1 MRAIHICQFNK
12 LLLHS
17 SCCFEKVKSQF
28 KTKSIANLIN
38 HKIKHEKMNKMM
50 LSIFKGYAD
59 TVPVSVTL
67 DEVVRLIREDKV
79 LADRTEKYRYY
90 RSQGQKAAADREKS
104 ACPCFAVAV
113 RFENG
118 KRKTDI
124 SGWTGLS
131 MVDFDHLP
139 EGRAG
144 EVFEKV
150 CADPHTV
157 LAYTTISGQGVRVVC
172 RYCLE
177 GETADTDRVACYSRV
192 FRRVNEYYGQL
203 TGCSFDPACKNAT
216 RLSGLAH
223 DAQVHYHDGAEP
235 FRFDL
240 SRMKKADEPR
250 RGRVERVVARIR
262 RELDEQGVVY
272 APHHHNEYIMRM
284 GYLLNEFGLPL
295 EQAIGWADGRFP
307 EYDGDVAAI
316 FRSCYADTEAH
327 GRREAELFRARKEK
341 KGEGRTQLATPE
353 EIEQFLATQA
363 EFRKNVITGKEEMRH
378 PEAKEFVEL
387 TDRLVNSLWS
397 RMTKEGHTVRL
408 CDVRSVLESEFV
420 PEFNPFTE
428 YFRSLPPWDGVTD
441 HIGRLAATVH
451 VEGDA
456 KLFDDCFRKWLVAT
470 VASLMVKEVT
480 NHEILVFVG
489 RQGCYKTTWL
499 ARLLPPELQRYFSV
513 RSNRGR
519 VTKDDNLAL
528 SEFALICLEE
538 IDEMRLEDINQ
549 LKAMVTLPA
558 VNERRAYGHYKE
570 NRPHIASFCGT
581 TNQPEFLNDPTGSRR
596 WLPFTVVH
604 IDDPYTHPV
613 DYEGVYGQALRLWQE
628 GFRYWFD
635 EKEIAQVNARNERFE
650 TASLETDLL
659 LAFFRVPMPGE
670 ECIFL
675 TVGEILQHINGGMKN
690 PLSAVKVG
698 LALRKAGFEQLRVA
712 GKRGYR
718 VVMYTI
724 EEVNRNRRAMGRF
737 TEAPAEE

>member
-1 MRAIHICQFNK
+1 
-12 LLLHS
+12 
-17 SCCFEKVKSQF
+17 
-28 KTKSIANLIN
+28 
-38 HKIKHEKMNKMM
+38 MNKMM

-90 RSQGQKAAADREKS
+90 RSQGQKTAASREKA

-113 RFENG
+113 CFDGG
-118 KRKTDI
+118 KRRADI

-177 GETADTDRVACYSRV
+177 EEVADKDRLTLYAQV
-192 FRRVNEYYGQL
+192 FNRVNEYYQKL
-203 TGCSFDPACKNAT
+203 TKCAFDPACKNAT

-223 DAQVHYHDGAEP
+223 DAQVHYHDEAEP

-284 GYLLNEFGLPL
+284 GYLLNEFGIPL

-316 FRSCYADTEAH
+316 FRSCYADTESH
-327 GRREAELFRARKEK
+327 GKRAAELRGGGNGRAADARM
-341 KGEGRTQLATPE
+341 RLATPDM
-353 EIEQFLATQA
+353 IEDFLTTQA
-363 EFRKNVITGKEEMRH
+363 EFRKNVITGKEEIRH
-378 PEAKEFVEL
+378 PDADEFVDL
-387 TDRLVNSLWS
+387 TDRMVNSLWS
-397 RMTKEGHTVRL
+397 RMTKEGHAVRL

-420 PEFNPFTE
+420 PEFNPFTQ
-428 YFRSLPPWDGVTD
+428 YFRSLPKWDGVTD
-441 HIGRLAATVH
+441 HIGRLAATVQ

-456 KLFDDCFRKWLVAT
+456 ALFDTCFRKWLVAT

-570 NRPHIASFCGT
+570 NRPYIASFCGT

-635 EKEIAQVNARNERFE
+635 ENEIAQVNARNERFE

-659 LAFFRVPMPGE
+659 LAFFRVPLPGE
-670 ECIFL
+670 ECLFL
-675 TVGEILQHINGGMKN
+675 TVGEILSHISGGMKN

-718 VVMYTI
+718 VVMYTY
-724 EEVNRNRRAMGRF
+724 EEVNRNRQAMARF
-737 TEAPAEE
+737 TETA

>member
-1 MRAIHICQFNK
+1 
-12 LLLHS
+12 
-17 SCCFEKVKSQF
+17 
-28 KTKSIANLIN
+28 
-38 HKIKHEKMNKMM
+38 MNKMM

-59 TVPVSVTL
+59 TMPVAVSL

-79 LADRTEKYRYY
+79 LADHTEKYRYY
-90 RSQGQKAAADREKS
+90 RSQGQKAAADREKA

-118 KRKTDI
+118 KRKADI

-139 EGRAG
+139 EGRAE

-172 RYCLE
+172 RYCLD
-177 GETADTDRVACYSRV
+177 GETPDTDRVACYSRV

-284 GYLLNEFGLPL
+284 GYLMNEFGLPL

-327 GRREAELFRARKEK
+327 GRREAELFRAKREK
-341 KGEGRTQLATPE
+341 KGEGRSQLATPQ

-378 PEAKEFVEL
+378 PEAEEFVEL

-456 KLFDDCFRKWLVAT
+456 KLFDDCFRKWLVA
-470 VASLMVKEVT
+470 VVVSLMVKEVT
-480 NHEILVFVG
+480 NHQILVLVG

-499 ARLLPPELQRYFSV
+499 ARLLPPELQRYFCV
-513 RSNRGR
+513 RSNSGR
-519 VTKDDNLAL
+519 LTKV
-528 SEFALICLEE
+528 SI
-538 IDEMRLEDINQ
+538 R
-549 LKAMVTLPA
+549 
-558 VNERRAYGHYKE
+558 
-570 NRPHIASFCGT
+570 
-581 TNQPEFLNDPTGSRR
+581 
-596 WLPFTVVH
+596 
-604 IDDPYTHPV
+604 
-613 DYEGVYGQALRLWQE
+613 
-628 GFRYWFD
+628 
-635 EKEIAQVNARNERFE
+635 
-650 TASLETDLL
+650 
-659 LAFFRVPMPGE
+659 
-670 ECIFL
+670 
-675 TVGEILQHINGGMKN
+675 
-690 PLSAVKVG
+690 
-698 LALRKAGFEQLRVA
+698 
-712 GKRGYR
+712 
-718 VVMYTI
+718 
-724 EEVNRNRRAMGRF
+724 
-737 TEAPAEE
+737 

>member
-1 MRAIHICQFNK
+1 
-12 LLLHS
+12 
-17 SCCFEKVKSQF
+17 
-28 KTKSIANLIN
+28 
-38 HKIKHEKMNKMM
+38 MM

-59 TVPVSVTL
+59 TMPVAVSL

-79 LADRTEKYRYY
+79 LADHTEKYRYY
-90 RSQGQKAAADREKS
+90 RSQGQKTAANREKA

-113 RFENG
+113 RFDGG
-118 KRKTDI
+118 KRRTDI

-139 EGRAG
+139 EGQAE

-150 CADPHTV
+150 CTDPHTV

-172 RYCLE
+172 RYCLD
-177 GETADTDRVACYSRV
+177 GEMPDNDRLTLYAQV
-192 FRRVNEYYGQL
+192 FNRVNEYYQKL
-203 TGCSFDPACKNAT
+203 TKCAFDPACKNAT

-240 SRMKKADEPR
+240 SRMKKADESR

-284 GYLLNEFGLPL
+284 GYLMNEFGLPL

-327 GRREAELFRARKEK
+327 GRREAELFRAKREK
-341 KGEGRTQLATPE
+341 KGEGRSQLATPQ

-378 PEAKEFVEL
+378 PEAEEFVEL

-456 KLFDDCFRKWLVAT
+456 KLFDDCFRKWLVA
-470 VASLMVKEVT
+470 VVVSLMVKEVT
-480 NHEILVFVG
+480 NHQILVLVG

-499 ARLLPPELQRYFSV
+499 ARLLPPELQRY
-513 RSNRGR
+513 
-519 VTKDDNLAL
+519 
-528 SEFALICLEE
+528 
-538 IDEMRLEDINQ
+538 
-549 LKAMVTLPA
+549 
-558 VNERRAYGHYKE
+558 
-570 NRPHIASFCGT
+570 FCGT

-613 DYEGVYGQALRLWQE
+613 DYAGVYGQALMLWKK

-635 EKEIAQVNARNERFE
+635 EEEIAQVNARNERFE

-670 ECIFL
+670 ECMFL

-698 LALRKAGFEQLRVA
+698 LALRKAGFEQVRVA

>member
-1 MRAIHICQFNK
+1 
-12 LLLHS
+12 
-17 SCCFEKVKSQF
+17 
-28 KTKSIANLIN
+28 
-38 HKIKHEKMNKMM
+38 MNKMM

-59 TVPVSVTL
+59 TMPVAVSL

-79 LADRTEKYRYY
+79 LADHTEKYRYY
-90 RSQGQKAAADREKS
+90 RSQGQKTAAGREKS

-118 KRKTDI
+118 KRKADI

-172 RYCLE
+172 RYCLD
-177 GETADTDRVACYSRV
+177 GETPDTDRVACYSRV

-240 SRMKKADEPR
+240 SLMKKADEPR

-284 GYLLNEFGLPL
+284 GYLMNEFGLPL

-327 GRREAELFRARKEK
+327 GRREAELFRAKREK
-341 KGEGRTQLATPE
+341 KGEGRSQLATPQ

-378 PEAKEFVEL
+378 PEAEEFVEL

-480 NHEILVFVG
+480 NHQILVLVG

-499 ARLLPPELQRYFSV
+499 ARLLPPELQRYFCV
-513 RSNRGR
+513 RSNSGR
-519 VTKDDNLAL
+519 LTKDDNLAL

-538 IDEMRLEDINQ
+538 IDELRLGDINQ
-549 LKAMVTLPA
+549 LKAMVTMPA

-613 DYEGVYGQALRLWQE
+613 DYAGVYGQALMLWKK

-635 EKEIAQVNARNERFE
+635 EEEIAQVNARNERFE

-670 ECIFL
+670 ECMFL

-698 LALRKAGFEQLRVA
+698 LALRKAGFEQVRVA

>member
-1 MRAIHICQFNK
+1 
-12 LLLHS
+12 
-17 SCCFEKVKSQF
+17 
-28 KTKSIANLIN
+28 
-38 HKIKHEKMNKMM
+38 MM

-59 TVPVSVTL
+59 TMPVAVSL

-79 LADRTEKYRYY
+79 LADHTEKYRYY
-90 RSQGQKAAADREKS
+90 RSQGQKTAASREKA

-118 KRKTDI
+118 KRKADI

-172 RYCLE
+172 RYCLD
-177 GETADTDRVACYSRV
+177 GETPDTDRVACYSRV

-284 GYLLNEFGLPL
+284 GYLMNEFGLPL

-327 GRREAELFRARKEK
+327 GRREAELFRAKREK
-341 KGEGRTQLATPE
+341 KGEGRSQLATPQ

-456 KLFDDCFRKWLVAT
+456 KLFDDCFRKWLVA
-470 VASLMVKEVT
+470 VVVSLMVKEVT
-480 NHEILVFVG
+480 NHQILVLVG

-499 ARLLPPELQRYFSV
+499 ARLLPPELQRY
-513 RSNRGR
+513 
-519 VTKDDNLAL
+519 
-528 SEFALICLEE
+528 
-538 IDEMRLEDINQ
+538 
-549 LKAMVTLPA
+549 
-558 VNERRAYGHYKE
+558 
-570 NRPHIASFCGT
+570 FCGT

-613 DYEGVYGQALRLWQE
+613 DYAGVYGQALMLWKK

-635 EKEIAQVNARNERFE
+635 EEEIAQVNARNERFE

-659 LAFFRVPMPGE
+659 LALFRVPMPGE
-670 ECIFL
+670 ECMFL

-698 LALRKAGFEQLRVA
+698 LALRKAGFEQVRVA

>member
-1 MRAIHICQFNK
+1 MRAMGICRFNK
-12 LLLHS
+12 LTLHS
-17 SCCFEKVKSQF
+17 PCRFDKNGSQINAER
-28 KTKSIANLIN
+28 IANLIN
-38 HKIKHEKMNKMM
+38 RKLKHGKMNKMM
-50 LSIFKGYAD
+50 LSIFKGYSD
-59 TVPVSVTL
+59 TVPVPVSIN
-67 DEVVRLIREDKV
+67 EVVRLIKEDKA
-79 LADRTEKYRYY
+79 LANHTEKYRYY
-90 RSQGQKAAADREKS
+90 RSRGQKTAARREKA

-113 RFENG
+113 RFEKG
-118 KRKTDI
+118 KRKADI
-124 SGWTGLS
+124 GGWTGLS
-131 MVDFDHLP
+131 MVDFDHVSETRVEELFD
-139 EGRAG
+139 RI
-144 EVFEKV
+144 
-150 CADPHTV
+150 CADSHTL
-157 LAYTTISGQGVRVVC
+157 LAYKTISGEGIRVVC

-177 GETADTDRVACYSRV
+177 GEADDTARAACYTRV
-192 FRRVNEYYGQL
+192 FRGVNEHYGQL
-203 TGCSFDPACKNAT
+203 TGCEFDPACKNAT

-223 DAQVHYHDGAEP
+223 DEKVFFRPDAEP
-235 FRFDL
+235 FRFDAERL
-240 SRMKKADEPR
+240 MKPAAPR
-250 RGRVERVVARIR
+250 VGRVERVVARIR
-262 RELDEQGVVY
+262 RELDGQGVVY
-272 APHHHNEYIMRM
+272 AAHHHNEYIMRM
-284 GYLLNEFGLPL
+284 GYLMNEFGLPL

-316 FRSCYADTEAH
+316 FRSCYADTDAH
-327 GRREAELFRARKEK
+327 GKRAAELRGAGNGRTADVRAR
-341 KGEGRTQLATPE
+341 LATPE
-353 EIEQFLATQA
+353 EIEGFLTTQA
-363 EFRKNVITGKEEMRH
+363 EFRKNVITGKEEIRH
-378 PEAKEFVEL
+378 PDADGFVDL
-387 TDRLVNSLWS
+387 TDRMVNSLWS
-397 RMTKEGHTVRL
+397 RMSKEGHTVRL

-420 PEFNPFTE
+420 PEFNPFTQ
-428 YFRSLPPWDGVTD
+428 YFCSLPKWDGVTD
-441 HIGRLAATVH
+441 HIGRLAATVQ

-456 KLFDDCFRKWLVAT
+456 ALFDMCFRKWLVAT

-613 DYEGVYGQALRLWQE
+613 DYEGVCGQALRLWQE

-659 LAFFRVPMPGE
+659 LAFFRVPLPGE

-675 TVGEILQHINGGMKN
+675 TVGEILQHISGGMKN

-718 VVMYTI
+718 VVMYSY
-724 EEVNRNRRAMGRF
+724 EEVNRNRQAMARF
-737 TEAPAEE
+737 TETV

>member
-1 MRAIHICQFNK
+1 
-12 LLLHS
+12 
-17 SCCFEKVKSQF
+17 
-28 KTKSIANLIN
+28 
-38 HKIKHEKMNKMM
+38 MNKMM

-79 LADRTEKYRYY
+79 LADHTEKYRYY
-90 RSQGQKAAADREKS
+90 RSQGQKAAADREKA

-113 RFENG
+113 HFENG
-118 KRKTDI
+118 KRKADI

-131 MVDFDHLP
+131 MVDFDHLS
-139 EGRAG
+139 EGQAG

-172 RYCLE
+172 RYCLD
-177 GETADTDRVACYSRV
+177 GEVADKDRLTLYAQV
-192 FRRVNEYYGQL
+192 FNRVNEYYQKL
-203 TGCSFDPACKNAT
+203 TKCGFDPACKNAT

-240 SRMKKADEPR
+240 SRMKKPEMPR
-250 RGRVERVVARIR
+250 KGRVERVVARIR
-262 RELDEQGVVY
+262 RELDGQGVVY
-272 APHHHNEYIMRM
+272 AAHHHNDYIMRM
-284 GYLLNEFGLPL
+284 GYLMNEFGLPL

-316 FRSCYADTEAH
+316 FRSCYADTESH
-327 GRREAELFRARKEK
+327 GKRAAELRGA
-341 KGEGRTQLATPE
+341 GNGRTADARLRLATPDM
-353 EIEQFLATQA
+353 IEDFLTTQA
-363 EFRKNVITGKEEMRH
+363 EFRKNVITGKEEIRH
-378 PEAKEFVEL
+378 PDADEFVDL
-387 TDRLVNSLWS
+387 TDRMVNSLWS
-397 RMTKEGHTVRL
+397 RMTKEGHAVRL

-420 PEFNPFTE
+420 PEFNPFTQ
-428 YFRSLPPWDGVTD
+428 YFRSLPKWDGVTD
-441 HIGRLAATVH
+441 HIGRLAATVQ
-451 VEGDA
+451 VESDA
-456 KLFDDCFRKWLVAT
+456 ALFDTCFRKWLVAT

-596 WLPFTVVH
+596 
-604 IDDPYTHPV
+604 
-613 DYEGVYGQALRLWQE
+613 
-628 GFRYWFD
+628 
-635 EKEIAQVNARNERFE
+635 
-650 TASLETDLL
+650 
-659 LAFFRVPMPGE
+659 
-670 ECIFL
+670 
-675 TVGEILQHINGGMKN
+675 
-690 PLSAVKVG
+690 
-698 LALRKAGFEQLRVA
+698 
-712 GKRGYR
+712 
-718 VVMYTI
+718 
-724 EEVNRNRRAMGRF
+724 
-737 TEAPAEE
+737 

>member
-1 MRAIHICQFNK
+1 
-12 LLLHS
+12 
-17 SCCFEKVKSQF
+17 
-28 KTKSIANLIN
+28 
-38 HKIKHEKMNKMM
+38 MM

-59 TVPVSVTL
+59 TMPVAVSL

-79 LADRTEKYRYY
+79 LADHTEKYRYY
-90 RSQGQKAAADREKS
+90 RSQGQKTAANREKA

-113 RFENG
+113 RFDGG
-118 KRKTDI
+118 KRRTDI

-139 EGRAG
+139 EGQAE

-150 CADPHTV
+150 CTDPHTV

-172 RYCLE
+172 RYCLD
-177 GETADTDRVACYSRV
+177 GEVADNDRLTLYAQV
-192 FRRVNEYYGQL
+192 FNRVNEYYQKL
-203 TGCSFDPACKNAT
+203 TKCAFDPACKNAT

-223 DAQVHYHDGAEP
+223 DAQVHYHGGAEP

-284 GYLLNEFGLPL
+284 GYLMNEFGLPL

-327 GRREAELFRARKEK
+327 GRREAELFRAKREK
-341 KGEGRTQLATPE
+341 KGEGRSQLATPQ

-378 PEAKEFVEL
+378 PEAEEFVEL

-441 HIGRLAATVH
+441 HIGRL
-451 VEGDA
+451 
-456 KLFDDCFRKWLVAT
+456 
-470 VASLMVKEVT
+470 
-480 NHEILVFVG
+480 
-489 RQGCYKTTWL
+489 
-499 ARLLPPELQRYFSV
+499 
-513 RSNRGR
+513 
-519 VTKDDNLAL
+519 TKDDNLAL

-538 IDEMRLEDINQ
+538 IDELRLGDINQ
-549 LKAMVTLPA
+549 LKAMVTMPA

-613 DYEGVYGQALRLWQE
+613 DYAGVYGQALMLWKK

-635 EKEIAQVNARNERFE
+635 EEEIAQVNARNERFE

-670 ECIFL
+670 ECMFL

-698 LALRKAGFEQLRVA
+698 LALRKAGFEQVRVA

>member
-1 MRAIHICQFNK
+1 
-12 LLLHS
+12 
-17 SCCFEKVKSQF
+17 
-28 KTKSIANLIN
+28 
-38 HKIKHEKMNKMM
+38 MNKMM

-59 TVPVSVTL
+59 TMPVAVSL

-79 LADRTEKYRYY
+79 LADHTEKYRYY
-90 RSQGQKAAADREKS
+90 RSQGQKAAADREKA

-118 KRKTDI
+118 KRKADI

-139 EGRAG
+139 EGQAG

-172 RYCLE
+172 RYCLD
-177 GETADTDRVACYSRV
+177 GETPDTDRVACYSRV

-284 GYLLNEFGLPL
+284 GYLMNEFGLPL
-295 EQAIGWADGRFP
+295 EQAISWADGRFP

-327 GRREAELFRARKEK
+327 GRREAELFRAKREK
-341 KGEGRTQLATPE
+341 KGEGRSQLATPQ

-378 PEAKEFVEL
+378 PEAEEFVEL

-408 CDVRSVLESEFV
+408 CDVRSVLESDFV

-428 YFRSLPPWDGVTD
+428 YFRSLPPWD
-441 HIGRLAATVH
+441 
-451 VEGDA
+451 
-456 KLFDDCFRKWLVAT
+456 
-470 VASLMVKEVT
+470 
-480 NHEILVFVG
+480 
-489 RQGCYKTTWL
+489 
-499 ARLLPPELQRYFSV
+499 
-513 RSNRGR
+513 
-519 VTKDDNLAL
+519 
-528 SEFALICLEE
+528 
-538 IDEMRLEDINQ
+538 EDVS
-549 LKAMVTLPA
+549 K
-558 VNERRAYGHYKE
+558 
-570 NRPHIASFCGT
+570 
-581 TNQPEFLNDPTGSRR
+581 
-596 WLPFTVVH
+596 
-604 IDDPYTHPV
+604 
-613 DYEGVYGQALRLWQE
+613 
-628 GFRYWFD
+628 
-635 EKEIAQVNARNERFE
+635 
-650 TASLETDLL
+650 
-659 LAFFRVPMPGE
+659 
-670 ECIFL
+670 
-675 TVGEILQHINGGMKN
+675 
-690 PLSAVKVG
+690 
-698 LALRKAGFEQLRVA
+698 
-712 GKRGYR
+712 
-718 VVMYTI
+718 
-724 EEVNRNRRAMGRF
+724 
-737 TEAPAEE
+737 

>member
-1 MRAIHICQFNK
+1 MRAMQICRFNK

-17 SCCFEKVKSQF
+17 SWGSEKEKPQI
-28 KTKSIANLIN
+28 KTKRFANLIN
-38 HKIKHEKMNKMM
+38 HKIKYEKMNRMM
-50 LSIFKGYAD
+50 LSLFKGYSD
-59 TVPVSVTL
+59 TIPVPVSL
-67 DEVVRLIREDKV
+67 NEVVRLIKEDKV

-90 RSQGQKAAADREKS
+90 RSRGQKTAASREKA

-113 RFENG
+113 RFEKG
-118 KRKTDI
+118 KRKADI

-131 MVDFDHLP
+131 MVDFDHVP
-139 EGRAG
+139 EGRV
-144 EVFEKV
+144 EELFSRV
-150 CADPHTV
+150 CADPHTL
-157 LAYTTISGQGVRVVC
+157 LAYTTVSGEGVRVVC

-177 GETADTDRVACYSRV
+177 DETADTDRAACYTRV
-192 FRRVNEYYGQL
+192 FRGVNEHYGQL

-223 DAQVHYHDGAEP
+223 DEKVFFRPDAEP
-235 FRFDL
+235 FRFDPERL
-240 SRMKKADEPR
+240 TKPAAPR
-250 RGRVERVVARIR
+250 VGRVERVVARIR
-262 RELDEQGVVY
+262 KELDWQGVVY
-272 APHHHNEYIMRM
+272 AAHHHNDYIMRM
-284 GYLLNEFGLPL
+284 GYLMNEFGLPL

-316 FRSCYADTEAH
+316 FRSCYADTESH
-327 GRREAELFRARKEK
+327 GKRAAELRGGGNGRAADARM
-341 KGEGRTQLATPE
+341 RLATPDM
-353 EIEQFLATQA
+353 IEDFLTTQA
-363 EFRKNVITGKEEMRH
+363 EFRKNVITGKEEIRH
-378 PEAKEFVEL
+378 PDADEFVDL
-387 TDRLVNSLWS
+387 TDRMVNSLWS
-397 RMTKEGHTVRL
+397 RMTKEGHAVRL

-420 PEFNPFTE
+420 PEFNPFTP
-428 YFRSLPPWDGVTD
+428 YFRSLPKWDGVTD
-441 HIGRLAATVH
+441 HIGRLAATVQ

-456 KLFDDCFRKWLVAT
+456 ALFDTCFRKWLVAT

-613 DYEGVYGQALRLWQE
+613 DYEGVYGQALGLWQE

-659 LAFFRVPMPGE
+659 LAFFRVPLPGE
-670 ECIFL
+670 ECLFL
-675 TVGEILQHINGGMKN
+675 TVGEILSHISGGMKN

-718 VVMYTI
+718 VVMYTY
-724 EEVNRNRRAMGRF
+724 EEVNRNRQAMARF
-737 TEAPAEE
+737 TETA

>member
-1 MRAIHICQFNK
+1 
-12 LLLHS
+12 
-17 SCCFEKVKSQF
+17 
-28 KTKSIANLIN
+28 
-38 HKIKHEKMNKMM
+38 MM

-59 TVPVSVTL
+59 TMPVAVSL

-79 LADRTEKYRYY
+79 LADHTEKYRYY
-90 RSQGQKAAADREKS
+90 RSQGQKTAANREKA

-113 RFENG
+113 RFDGG
-118 KRKTDI
+118 KRRTDI

-139 EGRAG
+139 EGQAE

-172 RYCLE
+172 RYCLD
-177 GETADTDRVACYSRV
+177 GEVPDNDRLTLYAQV
-192 FRRVNEYYGQL
+192 FNRVNEYYQKL
-203 TGCSFDPACKNAT
+203 TKCAFDPACKNAT

-240 SRMKKADEPR
+240 SRMKKAD
-250 RGRVERVVARIR
+250 
-262 RELDEQGVVY
+262 
-272 APHHHNEYIMRM
+272 
-284 GYLLNEFGLPL
+284 
-295 EQAIGWADGRFP
+295 GRFP

-327 GRREAELFRARKEK
+327 GRREAELFRAKREK
-341 KGEGRTQLATPE
+341 KGEGRSQLATPQ

-378 PEAKEFVEL
+378 PEAEEFVEL

-456 KLFDDCFRKWLVAT
+456 KLFDDCFRKWLVA
-470 VASLMVKEVT
+470 VVVSLMVKEVT
-480 NHEILVFVG
+480 NHQILVLVG

-499 ARLLPPELQRYFSV
+499 ARLLPPELQRYFCV
-513 RSNRGR
+513 RSNSGR
-519 VTKDDNLAL
+519 LTKDDNLAL

-538 IDEMRLEDINQ
+538 IDELRLGDINQ

-613 DYEGVYGQALRLWQE
+613 DYAGVYGQALMLWKK

-635 EKEIAQVNARNERFE
+635 EEEIAQVNARNERFE

-670 ECIFL
+670 ECMFL

-698 LALRKAGFEQLRVA
+698 LALRKAGFEQVRVA